1 MRGDTHVTPER
12 TALKT
17 ARTVS
22 ASFVAVTNFTPAFFN
37 GQHNWQTADTKVCG
51 QILLALHS

>member
-1 MRGDTHVTPER
+1 MRGDTHFTPER

-22 ASFVAVTNFTPAFFN
+22 ASFVAVTNFTPAVWHSLMASTT
-37 GQHNWQTADTKVCG
+37 GK
-51 QILLALHS
+51 LLIPKFGDKSF